1 MIQPIHLCI
10 VGAGSC
16 YTPELIDGILSRED
30 ADLPI
35 ASLRLMDT
43 DPKRLAV
50 MAGLSE
56 RMLRHRERGIPVR
69 SGTRLE
75 PLLEGANFV
84 ITQIR
89 VGGMAAR
96 RLDETIPLR
105 YGIIGQETTGP
116 GGMCK
121 ALRTIP
127 PMLDI
132 ARSVERVAPAAV
144 ILNYTNPSGIITE
157 AVTRYTGARLVGLCS
172 GMPGIRQELARRLGP
187 RYPGLQTY
195 CVGLNHLGF
204 VHRILSE
211 GRDVTGEAI
220 ERLCAEDEREATDNA
235 EMALPRVTRAL
246 GAVPISYALYYLRRS
261 DRLKEAADRKE
272 TRADTVARVE
282 REILEESARP
292 ETVTRPEALDR
303 RGGHGYAA
311 ITFSVLHAI
320 LHNTGDELAM
330 SVPNRGAVAGIA
342 ADAAVEV
349 VCRVDASG
357 ATPLP
362 VGPIPPAFRGL
373 VLAVKAYETLTV
385 EAAVRRERRLVKQAL
400 VNDPLVGDLDVIDPL
415 VEEMLA
421 AHGLA
426 FS

>member
-1 MIQPIHLCI
+1 
-10 VGAGSC
+10 
-16 YTPELIDGILSRED
+16 
-30 ADLPI
+30 
-35 ASLRLMDT
+35 
-43 DPKRLAV
+43 
-50 MAGLSE
+50 
-56 RMLRHRERGIPVR
+56 
-69 SGTRLE
+69 
-75 PLLEGANFV
+75 
-84 ITQIR
+84 
-89 VGGMAAR
+89 
-96 RLDETIPLR
+96 
-105 YGIIGQETTGP
+105 
-116 GGMCK
+116 
-121 ALRTIP
+121 
-127 PMLDI
+127 
-132 ARSVERVAPAAV
+132 
-144 ILNYTNPSGIITE
+144 
-157 AVTRYTGARLVGLCS
+157 
-172 GMPGIRQELARRLGP
+172 
-187 RYPGLQTY
+187 
-195 CVGLNHLGF
+195 
-204 VHRILSE
+204 
-211 GRDVTGEAI
+211 VTGEAI

-400 VNDPLVGDLDVIDPL
+400 VNHPLVGDLDVIDPL